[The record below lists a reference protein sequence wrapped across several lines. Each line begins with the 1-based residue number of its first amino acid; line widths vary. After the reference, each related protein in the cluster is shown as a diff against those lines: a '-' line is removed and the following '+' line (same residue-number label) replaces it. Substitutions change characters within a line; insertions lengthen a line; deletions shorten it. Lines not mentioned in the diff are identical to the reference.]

1 METPSDS
8 GYQEGMSSSAP
19 SAPSVDA
26 LLPTSVSSGS
36 SGALPSGSDSQ
47 GPTDRVKDVYCYD
60 CGQQAI
66 AAECIDLEYRCMQC
80 GSSSVEWLERKA
92 PHALDSD
99 DPWPPAP
106 IWTPPMDAQGANTS
120 NHSYRNGRLPEL
132 TRRTA
137 RRHSTHLT
145 HSHQNRRTAVSAE
158 RFLERYGENSRERP
172 REAISRAPRIHHHR
186 PSSRH
191 IGVICDGCNIRDFTG
206 IRYRCQVCRD
216 YDLCAACYSQRG
228 QLHETHPF
236 EAIRTPRS
244 QVRRLISDLMSRAAN
259 QTVISIIEIGIEEGF
274 SEQPTGLD
282 DDAVAWWLA
291 NERRLVDVD
300 SLIEQDPAWT
310 CSICAEGLEVEGEN
324 GWVVG
329 ICGTSTCEEDPT
341 AVADPPLPSASSHR
355 PSAPDAAEPTGSQH
369 VVTHEMVPSDS
380 PCTSYHLVPI
390 AAPDVPNAIDDGL
403 VDGPEALDDALMV
416 ASADAPPA
424 LPEAVAGDASSDGQ
438 AKECKDEKGKAS
450 SAEGHIFHEGCLRRW
465 LIKKN
470 SCPVCRSSPVIPA

>member
-1 METPSDS
+1 
-8 GYQEGMSSSAP
+8 
-19 SAPSVDA
+19 
-26 LLPTSVSSGS
+26 
-36 SGALPSGSDSQ
+36 
-47 GPTDRVKDVYCYD
+47 
-60 CGQQAI
+60 
-66 AAECIDLEYRCMQC
+66 
-80 GSSSVEWLERKA
+80 
-92 PHALDSD
+92 
-99 DPWPPAP
+99 
-106 IWTPPMDAQGANTS
+106 MDAQGSNTS
-120 NHSYRNGRLPEL
+120 NHPYRNGRLPEL

-137 RRHSTHLT
+137 RRHSTQLT

-228 QLHETHPF
+228 QLHELHPF

-259 QTVISIIEIGIEEGF
+259 QTVISIIEIGIEEAV
-274 SEQPTGLD
+274 EQPTGLD

-291 NERRLVDVD
+291 NDRQLVDVD
-300 SLIEQDPAWT
+300 RLIAKDPTWT

-329 ICGTSTCEEDPT
+329 ICGNSAVAEDPT
-341 AVADPPLPSASSHR
+341 AVADPPLPSTSSHR
-355 PSAPDAAEPTGSQH
+355 PGSHGEAEPTASRPE
-369 VVTHEMVPSDS
+369 VTHELVQSDS
-380 PCTSYHLVPI
+380 PCASYHLVPI
-390 AAPDVPNAIDDGL
+390 AAADVPNAMADGL
-403 VDGPEALDDALMV
+403 VDGPEVCTDALMV

-424 LPEAVAGDASSDGQ
+424 SPEAVAGDALADGQ
-438 AKECKDEKGKAS
+438 AKKCEEKKDGKAS
-450 SAEGHIFHEGCLRRW
+450 SVEGHLFHEGCLRRW

-470 SCPVCRSSPVIPA
+470 SCPVCRNSPVIPPPA